1 MELSKLDIAKRK
13 KITDKTP
20 RISENGEVRI
30 KYTFRLSPVILEQF
44 EKEIY
49 RKKMKGEKITKA
61 QALEQAIKCWL
72 NQKKEDKN

>member
-20 RISENGEVRI
+20 RISENGEVRV

>member
-72 NQKKEDKN
+72 NQRKEDKN